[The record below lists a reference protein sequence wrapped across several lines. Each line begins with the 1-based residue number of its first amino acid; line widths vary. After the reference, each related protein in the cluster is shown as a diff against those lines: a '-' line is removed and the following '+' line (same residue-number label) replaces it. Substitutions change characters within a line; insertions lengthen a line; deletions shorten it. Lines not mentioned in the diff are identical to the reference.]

1 MLPLAE
7 LEARQLPLIQ
17 SCVIPK
23 MLSPHDNVRKA
34 SAEAELKI
42 DAHLLSCRCFVD
54 SFLMGAWN
62 AVFETDDR
70 IFVASLSGNE
80 KMFTGLSEFMLQREN
95 QLLLTLNAIYSVW

>member
-42 DAHLLSCRCFVD
+42 DDHLLSCRFFFFVD
-54 SFLMGAWN
+54 SFFLLM
-62 AVFETDDR
+62 
-70 IFVASLSGNE
+70 FV
-80 KMFTGLSEFMLQREN
+80 
-95 QLLLTLNAIYSVW
+95 